1 MKFPL
6 LNEIVAFAT
15 KREHI
20 RVLKEKG
27 FPKPWT
33 QDPLLQ
39 QYSFTNVH
47 REDDKQ
53 TRLIAK
59 GWRRPYG
66 LNPDLWFLMFVARLV
81 NWWPTLEEIGPQ
93 LPWKPS
99 EFTKR
104 MNARAARGDKV
115 FSGAYIINQM
125 IKGGTGM
132 PKGEYLAKFVLDPLW
147 KARETC
153 RPRKDDTLEAV
164 CERWTQFKG
173 VGGFIAAQVIAD
185 VKYAK
190 PLLSASDW
198 STWAA
203 SGPGSRRGLNLALG
217 RERDTSWEEGAWL
230 AALQDLRRQFNAKV
244 DDEGLQVHAQDMQ
257 NVLCEWGGKYKRG
270 YSRTRYNG
278 LP

>member
-6 LNEIVAFAT
+6 LNEIVEFAT
-15 KREHI
+15 ERDHI
-20 RVLKEKG
+20 RFLKDSG
-27 FPKPWT
+27 LPKPWT
-33 QDPLLQ
+33 KNPLLQ

-53 TRLIAK
+53 SRLIAK
-59 GWRRPYG
+59 GWRTPHAKD
-66 LNPDLWFLMFVARLV
+66 PDLWFAMFVARLV
-81 NWWPTLEEIGPQ
+81 NWWPTLQEMKFPV
-93 LPWKPS
+93 PWDPEDFASVIQAQRDAGEK
-99 EFTKR
+99 
-104 MNARAARGDKV
+104 A

-132 PKGEYLAKFVLDPLW
+132 SKGEYLAKFVLDPLW

-153 RPRKDDTLEAV
+153 RPRKGDTLEAV

-185 VKYAK
+185 VKYTRV
-190 PLLSASDW
+190 LLDAPDW
-198 STWAA
+198 LTWAA

-230 AALQDLRRQFNAKV
+230 AALQDLRTQFNSRV
-244 DDEGLQVHAQDMQ
+244 GEDLQVHAQDMQ
-257 NVLCEWGGKYKRG
+257 NVLCEFSKYKRG
-270 YSRTRYNG
+270 SSRTKYPG
-278 LP
+278 V

>member
-15 KREHI
+15 EREHI
-20 RVLKEKG
+20 RTLKEAG

-33 QDPLLQ
+33 KDPLLQ

-47 REDDKQ
+47 REHDKQ
-53 TRLIAK
+53 SRLIAK
-59 GWRRPYG
+59 GWRKPYAKE
-66 LNPDLWFLMFVARLV
+66 PDLWFAMFVARLV
-81 NWWPTLEEIGPQ
+81 NWWPTLTELKFPV
-93 LPWKPS
+93 PWDPK
-99 EFTKR
+99 EFTSVL
-104 MNARAARGDKV
+104 NAQASAGVKV

-132 PKGEYLAKFVLDPLW
+132 PKGEYLAQFVLDPLW
-147 KARETC
+147 AAREKL
-153 RPRKDDTLEAV
+153 RPRKGDTLEAI
-164 CERWTQFKG
+164 CERFIQFKG

-185 VKYAK
+185 LKYVK
-190 PLLSASDW
+190 PLSEASDW
-198 STWAA
+198 GTWAA

-217 RERDTSWEEGAWL
+217 RERDTGWEEGAWL
-230 AALQDLRRQFNAKV
+230 AALQDLRVQFNIKV
-244 DDEGLQVHAQDMQ
+244 AVASLQVHAQDMQ

-278 LP
+278 L